1 MLKGKKILLGITG
14 SIAAYKAAVLCRLLI
29 KEGAEVRVIMTPNAH
44 DFISPLTLSTLSGHE
59 VHSSVSDGHAW
70 NNHVGLGLW
79 ADAMLVA
86 PCTATTLAK
95 MAHGIADNILVA
107 CYLSAKCPVYVA
119 PAMDLDM
126 WKHGSTKDNLDR
138 LEQYGNK
145 IIPVGHGFLASGLT
159 GDGRMAE
166 PEDIV
171 RFLSTSMG
179 QTQALSGTRV
189 VITAGPTY
197 EAIDPVRFIGNRS
210 SGKQGIAIAEVCR
223 DRGAYVTL
231 VIGPTTQSLDLGHNI
246 EVIQVQ
252 SAQEMYDA
260 TAKAADQAQVIV
272 LAAAV
277 ADYKSKVVATEKL
290 KKKDDRMSIELERTI
305 DIAATLGKTKRPDQC
320 MIGFALET
328 NDEVNHAI
336 GKLQRKNL
344 DFIVLNSLNDKGAGF
359 AVDTN
364 KITILDNK
372 ERRTTFDLKSKN
384 DVAHDIV
391 QYYIDHYQGNK

>member
-70 NNHVGLGLW
+70 NNHVALGLW

-126 WKHGSTKDNLDR
+126 WKHGSTKDNLGR

-179 QTQALSGTRV
+179 QTKALSGTRV

-223 DRGAYVTL
+223 DRGAHVTL

-260 TAKAADQAQVIV
+260 TAKAADQAQIIV

-277 ADYKSKVVATEKL
+277 ADYKSKVVATQKL
-290 KKKDDRMSIELERTI
+290 KKKDDEMSIELERTI

-328 NDEVNHAI
+328 NDEINHAI